1 MARFAG
7 ALAVLALVSASPSA
21 SAASALAAVAE
32 ELARGLGSAPAGSLV
47 VASPLTSD
55 VPVTRGEELSL
66 RIASVVAGRLPGNAR
81 AHGRALALSLAH
93 AAAKG
98 KPAVVFLKVEIA
110 RGELRV
116 FADIFPV
123 VANGWDR
130 IRLPP
135 PAPAGHAYASAPI
148 DAEIHA
154 SMPPIPLE
162 QARVTKAKHDEGDVL
177 AVACGDVD
185 GDGSTELVTVTRE
198 RVAIGRLRGG
208 RLDVERAMPWAKIS
222 PRVPVPLREPL
233 AGAVVVR
240 GHGVLAGVTDR
251 VPFALDAALAPTGPL
266 RGIPLGE
273 DGCAAVDAESS
284 AYTGPLIQCTGQV
297 PLLPLHA
304 GAPQRWDAGAYAR
317 VVDASGQETTVLA
330 LREPGARLTVR
341 AGELSGAV
349 DGAGAQV
356 AVGDLD
362 LDGVPEIVSS
372 FASPADKDPDAI
384 AIRSL
389 FGFVRPGPGAV
400 ADFRQRLRVP
410 APAGVHA
417 LCICPPE
424 DGGRPSVAAIVGDEV
439 WLVR

>member
-1 MARFAG
+1 MARFAS
-7 ALAVLALVSASPSA
+7 ALAVLALVSVAPSA
-21 SAASALAAVAE
+21 SGASALADVAQ

-55 VPVTRGEELSL
+55 VPVTKGDELSL
-66 RIASVVAGRLPGNAR
+66 RVANIVAGKLPGNAR
-81 AHGRALALSLAH
+81 AHGQALALSLAH

-116 FADIFPV
+116 VADIFPV

-135 PAPAGHAYASAPI
+135 PAPVGHAYASAPI

-162 QARVTKAKHDEGDVL
+162 QARVTKSKHDEGDVL

-185 GDGSTELVTVTRE
+185 GDGSTEIVTVTRE
-198 RVAIGRLRGG
+198 RVAIGRLRTG
-208 RLDVERAMPWAKIS
+208 RLIIERAMPWAKIS
-222 PRVPVPLREPL
+222 PRAPVPLREPL

-240 GHGVLAGVTDR
+240 GHGVLVGTTER
-251 VPFALDAALAPTGPL
+251 VAFELDAGLGPTRPL
-266 RGIPLGE
+266 RGIPLGA
-273 DGCAAVDAESS
+273 DGCAAVDAASS
-284 AYTGPLIQCTGQV
+284 AYAGSLVACAGPARS
-297 PLLPLHA
+297 LPIVSV
-304 GAPQRWDAGAYAR
+304 APRRWDAGAAAR
-317 VVDASGQETTVLA
+317 IVGASGRESVVFA
-330 LREPGARLTVR
+330 AREPGARLVVR
-341 AGELSGAV
+341 VGEIEGVL

-362 LDGVPEIVSS
+362 LDGVPEVVSS
-372 FASPADKDPDAI
+372 SASQAEKDPDAI
-384 AIRSL
+384 AIHS
-389 FGFVRPGPGAV
+389 FDGA
-400 ADFRQRLRVP
+400 AARQRLRVP
-410 APAGVHA
+410 APRGIHA

-424 DGGRPSVAAIVGDEV
+424 EGARPSVVAIVGDEV